1 MGTGV
6 ADLHQSGATGVRGL
20 KPFGGTAFGLTLSRM
35 PSKTTILRATGQT
48 LLSDD
53 KFVPALA
60 ATQPRGAAFDARR
73 VSEDGQ

>member
-1 MGTGV
+1 
-6 ADLHQSGATGVRGL
+6 
-20 KPFGGTAFGLTLSRM
+20 M